1 MISQDLPDAVL
12 AALAAHEGV
21 RAYILP
27 GTVVAYNQSAN
38 TADVRPG
45 VRRAVPTNVDG
56 ETVTEALATVFA
68 ARVVWPG
75 GSGGYFAA
83 SLSPGD
89 RVLLLC
95 CDDDPSD
102 FLRTGEVSDP
112 GDVRRNRP
120 GHAVCIPGLDVKP
133 DVGLVAAKAAV
144 GGSSDAAALAS
155 RLDALVK
162 VLKSWT
168 VSAGDGGAAL
178 KAAVVAAFPG
188 VPVVVPTPQAG
199 TTTGSA
205 VLKVGS

>member
-1 MISQDLPDAVL
+1 MIAQDLTDAIL

-27 GTVVAYNQSAN
+27 GTVVAYDQGAN

-45 VRRAVPTNVDG
+45 VRRAVPTTVDG

-75 GSGGYFAA
+75 GAGGYFAA

-89 RVLLLC
+89 KVLLLC

-133 DVGLVAAKAAV
+133 DVGLVAAKAAI

-155 RLDALVK
+155 MTRAHFALVAMA
-162 VLKSWT
+162 LDSI
-168 VSAGDGGAAL
+168 AA
-178 KAAVVAAFPG
+178 A
-188 VPVVVPTPQAG
+188 VPTPNPYPASG
-199 TTTGSA
+199 VPSAATFGSA

>member
-1 MISQDLPDAVL
+1 MIAQDLTDAIL

-27 GTVVAYNQSAN
+27 GTVVAYDQAAN

-45 VRRAVPTNVDG
+45 VRRAVATTVDG

-75 GSGGYFAA
+75 GAGGYFAA

-89 RVLLLC
+89 KVLLLC

-133 DVGLVAAKAAV
+133 DVGLVAAKAAI

-155 RLDALVK
+155 QVNRLIA
-162 VLKSWT
+162 VLKT
-168 VSAGDGGAAL
+168 AASD
-178 KAAVVAAFPG
+178 AAVVSALNTAFPNIVG
-188 VPVVVPTPQAG
+188 VTTPTAA

>member
-1 MISQDLPDAVL
+1 MIAQDLTDVLL
-12 AALAAHEGV
+12 AALASHEGV

-27 GTVVAYNQSAN
+27 GTVVTYNQSAN

-89 RVLLLC
+89 KVLLLC

-155 RLDALVK
+155 VVRAQFAAVAAALDAI
-162 VLKSWT
+162 
-168 VSAGDGGAAL
+168 AGA
-178 KAAVVAAFPG
+178 
-188 VPVVVPTPQAG
+188 VPTPNPYPPGGVPAASAF
-199 TTTGSA
+199 GSA